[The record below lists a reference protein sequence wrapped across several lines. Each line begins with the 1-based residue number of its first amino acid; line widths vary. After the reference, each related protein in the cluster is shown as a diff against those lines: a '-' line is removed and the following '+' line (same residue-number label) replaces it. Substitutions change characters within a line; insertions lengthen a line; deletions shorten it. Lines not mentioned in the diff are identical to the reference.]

1 MTTREIEPREEE
13 LEPIVPAKHYIVL
26 TKAEAEIAD
35 AKMLEQYLANVEGAN
50 GTGMGG
56 WEELKD
62 GTVAMPLPYPRNI
75 KYFADCE
82 VKDKR
87 GKAVVCDAIF
97 TEKQRTEKAVERILP
112 EQRKPVEPVKPVEPG
127 KPVERI

>member
-1 MTTREIEPREEE
+1 MTTREIEPIEVIEEPT
-13 LEPIVPAKHYIVL
+13 EPIVPAKHYMIL
-26 TKAEAEIAD
+26 TKAEAAEYD

-56 WEELKD
+56 WEELQD

-112 EQRKPVEPVKPVEPG
+112 EQRKPVEPEEPI
-127 KPVERI
+127 KEISR